1 VPAPIALIAYRRPD
15 HLARVLSALRSNPE
29 CGDTVLYVFS
39 DGPKTES
46 DEAAVER
53 LREIISRIE
62 GFARVHATY
71 RPENW
76 GLSRNIID
84 SVSHVLDRHSEVI
97 LLEDDIFVAPH
108 FLRFMNDGLAQYHDE
123 HRVACISGYSY
134 PIEYRESQTF
144 FLRGADCWGWGTWRD
159 RWAYFNSNSSELL
172 SELKLRGLQTTFD
185 FDGAWRISQ
194 ELENH
199 IAGRND
205 SWDICW
211 GVSCFLKDMLTLYPA
226 RSLAQNIGFDGVAST
241 HSGKSTLFDVDLASD
256 PVPVEAIEI
265 KESVAA
271 REALKALFRRAA
283 NQSNRP
289 AKSRILRRIAYT
301 LSPTILKMMAEM
313 RRRVS
318 G

>member
-1 VPAPIALIAYRRPD
+1 MIM
-15 HLARVLSALRSNPE
+15 
-29 CGDTVLYVFS
+29 
-39 DGPKTES
+39 
-46 DEAAVER
+46 
-53 LREIISRIE
+53 
-62 GFARVHATY
+62 
-71 RPENW
+71 
-76 GLSRNIID
+76 
-84 SVSHVLDRHSEVI
+84 
-97 LLEDDIFVAPH
+97 LEDDIFVAPH
-108 FLRFMNDGLAQYHDE
+108 FLRFMNDGLAQYRDE

-134 PIEYRESQTF
+134 PIEYQESQTF

-205 SWDICW
+205 SWAIRW

-271 REALKALFRRAA
+271 REALKAYFRRAA

-289 AKSRILRRIAYT
+289 AKGGILLRIAYT
-301 LSPTILKMMAEM
+301 LSPTISKMMAEM

-318 G
+318 E

>member
-1 VPAPIALIAYRRPD
+1 
-15 HLARVLSALRSNPE
+15 
-29 CGDTVLYVFS
+29 
-39 DGPKTES
+39 
-46 DEAAVER
+46 
-53 LREIISRIE
+53 
-62 GFARVHATY
+62 
-71 RPENW
+71 
-76 GLSRNIID
+76 
-84 SVSHVLDRHSEVI
+84 
-97 LLEDDIFVAPH
+97 
-108 FLRFMNDGLAQYHDE
+108 MNDGLAQYRDE
-123 HRVACISGYSY
+123 YRVACISGYSY

-159 RWAYFNSNSSELL
+159 RWAYFNPNSSELL

-185 FDGAWRISQ
+185 FDGAWRISR
-194 ELENH
+194 ELEDH

-271 REALKALFRRAA
+271 REALKAYFRRAA

-289 AKSRILRRIAYT
+289 AKGGILLRIAYT
-301 LSPTILKMMAEM
+301 LSPTISKMMAEM

-318 G
+318 E